1 MDFHLTEDRRML
13 SDTLNRYLGDQ
24 YGLEHRNSVAYE
36 APYYD
41 SVKWQELAEL
51 GVFAA
56 LATEKDGG
64 FGGAGGDIS
73 VVFEALGKAL
83 VCEPVLPVLMA
94 SRLLSAAGKDQSGLL
109 DGSIKYGFALSEP
122 DAPYDISDI
131 TTSADA
137 FHKVTGRKS
146 AVYGAHLADRILVA
160 ARREGQINL
169 YEVMKTDAEI
179 ISYGMIDG
187 GGAGEVLLD
196 KSSADLILQNAAA
209 AVKDAMNAGV
219 VALCSEAIGAMETAY
234 EMTVDYL
241 KQRKQFGR
249 TIGSFQVLQHRA
261 VDMLTE
267 IEQARS
273 ITIKAA
279 AELGGPDA
287 SRFAAMAK
295 NMIGRAGRQ
304 IAEEAIQLHGGI
316 AMTWEY
322 GVSHYAKRII
332 MIDHQLGDTDYHLAR
347 IMSDLSA
354 SQVDKGSV

>member
-1 MDFHLTEDRRML
+1 MDFNLTEDRRML
-13 SDTLNRYLGDQ
+13 SNTLGRYLDDQ
-24 YGLEHRNSVAYE
+24 YGLDHRNSIAYD

-41 SVKWQELAEL
+41 DAKWQELAEL
-51 GVFAA
+51 GILAA
-56 LATEKDGG
+56 LAKEEAGG
-64 FGGAGGDIS
+64 FGGAGGDIA
-73 VVFEALGKAL
+73 VVFEAIGKAL
-83 VCEPVLPVLMA
+83 VCEPILPVLMA
-94 SRLLSAAGKDQSGLL
+94 SSLLFAAGKDQSGLL
-109 DGSIKYGFALSEP
+109 DGSIKYGVALSEP

-131 TTSADA
+131 TTSANES
-137 FHKVTGRKS
+137 HKVTGRKS
-146 AVYGAHLADRILVA
+146 AVYGAHAADRILVA
-160 ARREGQINL
+160 ARKDRQLNL
-169 YEVMKTDAEI
+169 YEVTSKNAEV

-196 KSSADLILQNAAA
+196 NSSAELILENAGA
-209 AVKDAMNAGV
+209 AVQDAMNASV
-219 VALCSEAIGAMETAY
+219 VALCSEAVGAMETAY

-241 KQRKQFGR
+241 RQRKQFGR

-279 AELGGPDA
+279 AELDGPEA

-304 IAEEAIQLHGGI
+304 IAEEAIQMHGGI

-322 GVSHYAKRII
+322 GLSHYAKRII
-332 MIDHQLGDTDYHLAR
+332 MIDHQMGDTDYHLAR
-347 IMSDLSA
+347 IMSDLTSTPI
-354 SQVDKGSV
+354 SLGSV

>member
-1 MDFHLTEDRRML
+1 MDFNLTQDRRML
-13 SDTLNRYLGDQ
+13 SDTLGRYLSDQ
-24 YGLEHRNSVAYE
+24 YGIEHRNSVAYE

-41 SVKWQELAEL
+41 NKKWQELADL
-51 GVFAA
+51 GVFSA
-56 LATEKDGG
+56 LATEEAGG

-73 VVFEALGKAL
+73 VVFEAMGKAL

-94 SRLLSAAGKDQSGLL
+94 SRLLAAAGKDQIGLL
-109 DGSIKYGFALSEP
+109 DGSIKYVVALSEP

-131 TTSADA
+131 TTSSNASN
-137 FHKVTGRKS
+137 KVTGRKS
-146 AVYGAHLADRILVA
+146 AVYGAHSADRILVA
-160 ARREGQINL
+160 ARRHGQINL
-169 YEVMKTDAEI
+169 YEVMAKDVVI

-196 KSSADLILQNAAA
+196 NTSADLILENADT
-209 AVKDAMNAGV
+209 AVQDVMDAGV
-219 VALCSEAIGAMETAY
+219 VALCSEAVGAMETAY
-234 EMTVDYL
+234 EMTIDYL

-249 TIGSFQVLQHRA
+249 SIGSFQVLQHRA

-279 AELGGPDA
+279 AELGGPNA

-304 IAEEAIQLHGGI
+304 IAEEAIQMHGGI

-322 GVSHYAKRII
+322 AVSHYAKRII
-332 MIDHQLGDTDYHLAR
+332 MIDHQMGDTDYHLAR

-354 SQVDKGSV
+354 S